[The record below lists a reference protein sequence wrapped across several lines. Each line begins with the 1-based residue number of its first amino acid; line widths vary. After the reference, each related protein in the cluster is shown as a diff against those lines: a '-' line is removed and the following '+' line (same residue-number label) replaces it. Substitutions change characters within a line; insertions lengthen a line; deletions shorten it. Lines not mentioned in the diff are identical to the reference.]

1 MRWRNAAALCACLV
15 VLAAGAS
22 EAQTNLREVS
32 DDLVCQCGCNMV
44 LSNCTMQ
51 NCGSAIPMRE
61 EIEKQIA
68 SGDSKDA
75 IVASFVEKV
84 GLKVLAAPPAK
95 GFNLSAWILPFVA
108 LVVGGVI
115 ALKVMRSW
123 RAKTAAVESGRAP
136 VSFPASHLSDQQ
148 RQRIERELQDFES

>member
-1 MRWRNAAALCACLV
+1 MKWRSAALCACLLL
-15 VLAAGAS
+15 LAAGAS
-22 EAQTNLREVS
+22 AQQTNLREVS

-95 GFNLSAWILPFVA
+95 GFNLSAWILPIVA
-108 LVVGGVI
+108 LIAGGVI
-115 ALKVMRSW
+115 AQRVLRSW
-123 RAKTAAVESGRAP
+123 RVRTASADGERAP
-136 VSFPASHLSDQQ
+136 VSFPASHLSEQQ